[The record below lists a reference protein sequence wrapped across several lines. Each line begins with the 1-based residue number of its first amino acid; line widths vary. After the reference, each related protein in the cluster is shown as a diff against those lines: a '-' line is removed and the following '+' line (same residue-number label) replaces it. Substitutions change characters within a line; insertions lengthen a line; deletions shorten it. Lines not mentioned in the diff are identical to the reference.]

1 MTPNG
6 GCPRS
11 TPPAITSRIEAP
23 QLALMHNAF
32 MSSVPIKIC
41 GLTREQDVDACVEQ
55 GVHAVGF
62 VLYAPSP
69 RAVSPERA
77 AALAC
82 RLPAWITPVL
92 LFVNPS
98 ANEVALATQLVPGAV
113 LQFHGD
119 ESAQTCQ
126 AMAHSAQRRWV
137 KAIRFPE
144 LPSAEHPAPDLLK
157 CAQDYQQ
164 ASALLLDTWAQGFG
178 GSGKRFNWSQ
188 LPPSVNAHLVLSGG
202 LDPANVGE
210 GVRALRTRG
219 LSLSVDVSSGVE
231 SAKGIKDPVKIRDF
245 VMAVRTA

>member
-1 MTPNG
+1 
-6 GCPRS
+6 
-11 TPPAITSRIEAP
+11 
-23 QLALMHNAF
+23 MHNDF
-32 MSSVPIKIC
+32 MSCVPIKIC
-41 GLTREQDVDACVEQ
+41 GLTRDQDVDACVEQ

-69 RAVSPERA
+69 RAVSAPRA
-77 AALAC
+77 AELAR
-82 RLPAWITPVL
+82 RLPAWISPVL

-98 ANEVALATQLVPGAV
+98 ADEVAEAARLVPGAV

-119 ESAQTCQ
+119 ETAQSCQ
-126 AMAHSAQRRWV
+126 AMALAAQRRWV
-137 KAIRFPE
+137 KALRFPE
-144 LPSAEHPAPDLLK
+144 NPSAEHPAPDLLK
-157 CAQDYQQ
+157 CATEYQH

-178 GSGKRFNWSQ
+178 GSGKRFNWSL

-231 SAKGIKDPVKIRDF
+231 SAKGIKDAAKIRDF
-245 VMAVRTA
+245 VTAVRTA